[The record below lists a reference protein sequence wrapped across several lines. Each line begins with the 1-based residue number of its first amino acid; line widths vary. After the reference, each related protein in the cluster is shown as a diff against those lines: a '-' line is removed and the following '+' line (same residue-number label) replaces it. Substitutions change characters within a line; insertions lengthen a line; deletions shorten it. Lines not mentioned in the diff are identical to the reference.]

1 MPQTNPHDT
10 NTTPT
15 LRLADAPHHSCMKL
29 QADRPPGQNIVTAY
43 GAGYIAVNGVRHSGN
58 LLLMPQRLETDWAVG
73 GFETLTE
80 ADFARLAQLGCDV
93 LLLGTGSR
101 QRFPQTVLLRP
112 LIAANIGIEVMDS
125 GAAARTYN
133 VLTAEGRNVAA
144 FLLQD

>member
-1 MPQTNPHDT
+1 M
-10 NTTPT
+10 
-15 LRLADAPHHSCMKL
+15 
-29 QADRPPGQNIVTAY
+29 TAY
-43 GAGYIAVNGVRHSGN
+43 GEGYIAVNGVRHTRS
-58 LLLMPQRLETDWAVG
+58 LLLMPQRLETDWSAG

-101 QRFPQTVLLRP
+101 QRFPQPSLLRP
-112 LIAANIGIEVMDS
+112 LMTARIGLEVMDS

-144 FLLQD
+144 FLLLDLA

>member
-1 MPQTNPHDT
+1 
-10 NTTPT
+10 
-15 LRLADAPHHSCMKL
+15 MKL
-29 QADRPPGQNIVTAY
+29 QADRPIGQNIVTAY
-43 GAGYIAVNGVRHSGN
+43 GAGYIAVNGVRHTVS

-73 GFETLTE
+73 GFAALTE
-80 ADFARLAQLGCDV
+80 ADFERLAQLGCEV

-101 QRFPQTVLLRP
+101 QRFPRPSLLRP
-112 LIAANIGIEVMDS
+112 LMTAKIGVEVMDS